1 MESRCKNLR
10 NAASIMQQLDY
21 KLSSHKWP
29 INCASPEDVKDV
41 PLAIAK
47 SEWAG
52 YHSHYMN
59 IAAKIDGLDNRM
71 REKFNSITA
80 KENTFMKNFESKID
94 NLENTL
100 IEKFSSEIG
109 NSENTLIEKF
119 SSKIGN
125 SENTLIEKFSSKIGN
140 SENTL
145 KEFKKSVSNYNIV
158 MLNEIRKLEDSGK
171 LEDTVEITLQIIQ
184 ALATVLDDYTGNF
197 EDQTK
202 TIQTIEAKIEDMVT
216 PTEEIKTIV
225 SLVQTAMIQLLNE
238 TRLKESKDCPG
249 EIGKEV
255 NSNNELTKILLS
267 LRKS

>member
-1 MESRCKNLR
+1 MESRCKDLR

-21 KLSSHKWP
+21 KLSSPKWP

-41 PLAIAK
+41 PLAIAR

-59 IAAKIDGLDNRM
+59 IAAKIDTLDNIM
-71 REKFNSITA
+71 MGKFNTIIA
-80 KENTFMKNFESKID
+80 KENTLMKNFESKID
-94 NLENTL
+94 DLENTL
-100 IEKFSSEIG
+100 M
-109 NSENTLIEKF
+109 ENF
-119 SSKIGN
+119 N
-125 SENTLIEKFSSKIGN
+125 SKIGN

-145 KEFKKSVSNYNIV
+145 KEFKKSVSNYNNV

-225 SLVQTAMIQLLNE
+225 SLVQTSMTQLLNE
-238 TRLKESKDCPG
+238 TRLKESKDCPS

-255 NSNNELTKILLS
+255 NSHNELTKFYFL
-267 LRKS
+267 